1 MAFENLSER
10 EREILQNLIDHYI
23 LTADPVGSRVIA
35 NKYAMGLSQA
45 TIRNTMQDL
54 EEMGL
59 ISQPHTSAGRIPTDA
74 GYRVF
79 VDMLLKPAPLSSA
92 EKTIIQQMISSP
104 ANRGID
110 TILGQTS
117 KVLGD
122 ITNQLGI
129 SISPKFEEGVLS
141 GIELI
146 PVAEGKILL
155 VVAVKSGLART
166 ILLEVESK
174 VNTVDL
180 KLMESVLNERLAGL
194 TLGQIKNTLSDRL
207 NDTACSPK
215 LIKMFID
222 SETEIWDGKLSEK
235 LHVTGTD
242 NLIIQPEFA
251 DRERL
256 TDIIKLLE
264 EKNVLQ
270 SFMESKSTGEGI
282 IITIG
287 SENPISEIREC
298 SLVTSSYKIGKIS
311 GTIGVIGP
319 TRMPYSKLVSIVQY
333 TARSLTDALSD
344 KK

>member
-10 EREILQNLIDHYI
+10 ERQVLQNLIDHYI
-23 LTADPVGSRVIA
+23 LSADPVGSRVIA
-35 NKYAMGLSQA
+35 NKYSMGLSPA

-54 EEMGL
+54 EELGL
-59 ISQPHTSAGRIPTDA
+59 ISQPHTSAGRIPTDT

-79 VDMLLKPAPLSSA
+79 VDMLLKPEPLSQV
-92 EKTIIQQMISSP
+92 EKLKIKKMISSP
-104 ANRGID
+104 ANRGLD
-110 TILGQTS
+110 NILGQTS
-117 KVLGD
+117 KVLGE
-122 ITNQLGI
+122 ITSQLGI
-129 SISPKFEEGVLS
+129 SISPKFEEGVLT
-141 GIELI
+141 GIDLI
-146 PVAEGKILL
+146 PVAEEKILL

-174 VNTVDL
+174 VDSTEL
-180 KLMESVLNERLAGL
+180 RSMESVLNERLTGL
-194 TLGQIKNTLSDRL
+194 TLGQIKNTLSERL
-207 NDTACSPK
+207 SDTDCSPK

-222 SETEIWDGKLSEK
+222 SEAEIWDGEQSEK

-242 NLIIQPEFA
+242 NLIVQTEFA

-264 EKNVLQ
+264 EKNALKK
-270 SFMESKSTGEGI
+270 FIESKSTGEGI

-287 SENPISEIREC
+287 NENTIDEIRDC
-298 SLVTSSYKIGKIS
+298 SVVTSSYKIGKIS
-311 GTIGVIGP
+311 GTIGIIGP

-344 KK
+344 KL